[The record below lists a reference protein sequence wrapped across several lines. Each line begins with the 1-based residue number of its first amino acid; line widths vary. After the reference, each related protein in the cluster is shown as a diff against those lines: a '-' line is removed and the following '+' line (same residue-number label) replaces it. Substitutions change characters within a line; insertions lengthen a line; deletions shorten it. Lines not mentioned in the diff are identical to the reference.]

1 MLFSLLIEDGN
12 LAMGK
17 SINYGELSP
26 KNEIEITEKQYNQ
39 INGFPLKL
47 TLDEN
52 GKVIAWKRAE
62 IKYEPAVELPKKPTL
77 EEEVEELKQLVADL
91 ASLQLGV

>member
-1 MLFSLLIEDGN
+1 MLFSLLVEDGN

-26 KNEIEITEKQYNQ
+26 RFEIEITEAQYNQ
-39 INGFPLKL
+39 MNEFPLKL

-52 GKVIAWKRAE
+52 GKVAAWEKTE
-62 IKYEPAVELPKKPTL
+62 IEYEPADEQPREPTL